1 MNLKELM
8 LNYLREEGFCP
19 KEEEYGLAF
28 KCEGLNFIFF
38 YDEDDDQY
46 FRLMISGIFDVT
58 EENFPAVL
66 LAMNKVNSEM
76 KVVKAYTPVPD
87 AVWIGFEVIV
97 DTTPVLADFVPR
109 GITML
114 RAAQRKFYEAI
125 QQG

>member
-19 KEEEYGLAF
+19 REETYGLAF
-28 KCEGLNFIFF
+28 KCEGRNYVFF

-46 FRLMISGIFDVT
+46 FRLIMPGIFDIT

-66 LAMNKVNSEM
+66 LAMNKVNSEI
-76 KVVKAYTPVPD
+76 KVIKAYTFKD
-87 AVWIGFEVIV
+87 NVWLGFEAIV
-97 DTTPVLADFVPR
+97 DSTPVLADFVPR

-114 RAAQRKFYEAI
+114 CAGQRKFYEAI

>member
-38 YDEDDDQY
+38 YDEDDNEY
-46 FRLMISGIFDVT
+46 FRLMMPGIFDVT
-58 EENFPAVL
+58 EENLLAVL
-66 LAMNKVNSEM
+66 VALNKVNSEM
-76 KVVKAYTPVPD
+76 KVVKAYTPVSD
-87 AVWIGFEVIV
+87 AVWIGFEVLV
-97 DTTPVLADFVPR
+97 DSTPVLADFVPR
-109 GITML
+109 GINML

>member
-46 FRLMISGIFDVT
+46 FRLMMPGIFDVT

-97 DTTPVLADFVPR
+97 DSKRVFVSSPTGMWIWHDVFGSR
-109 GITML
+109 
-114 RAAQRKFYEAI
+114 R
-125 QQG
+125 

>member
-46 FRLMISGIFDVT
+46 FRLMILRHLRCNRG
-58 EENFPAVL
+58 EFPCS
-66 LAMNKVNSEM
+66 LARNEQSEFGDEGG
-76 KVVKAYTPVPD
+76 KGLYSS
-87 AVWIGFEVIV
+87 
-97 DTTPVLADFVPR
+97 PR
-109 GITML
+109 CCMDW
-114 RAAQRKFYEAI
+114 F
-125 QQG
+125 

>member
-19 KEEEYGLAF
+19 KEEEYGLVF

-46 FRLMISGIFDVT
+46 FRLMMPGIFDVT

-66 LAMNKVNSEM
+66 LAMNNVNSEM
-76 KVVKAYTPVPD
+76 KVVKAYTPERD
-87 AVWIGFEVIV
+87 SVWLGFEGLV
-97 DTTPVLADFVPR
+97 DSTPVLSDFVPR
-109 GITML
+109 GIKML

>member
-19 KEEEYGLAF
+19 KEEEFGIAF
-28 KCEGLNFIFF
+28 KCEGLNFLFL
-38 YDEDDDQY
+38 YDSDDDQY
-46 FRLMISGIFDVT
+46 FRLMMPGIFDVT

-66 LAMNKVNSEM
+66 PALNKVNSEI

-87 AVWIGFEVIV
+87 EVWLGFEVVV
-97 DTTPVLADFVPR
+97 DSTPVLADFVPR
-109 GITML
+109 GIAML
-114 RAAQRKFYEAI
+114 RAGQRKFYEAI

>member
-38 YDEDDDQY
+38 YDEDDGQY
-46 FRLMISGIFDVT
+46 FRLMMPGIFDVT
-58 EENFPAVL
+58 EENLPAVL

-97 DTTPVLADFVPR
+97 DSTPVLADFVPR
-109 GITML
+109 GINML

>member
-1 MNLKELM
+1 M

-38 YDEDDDQY
+38 YDEDDNEY
-46 FRLMISGIFDVT
+46 FRLMMPGIFDVT
-58 EENFPAVL
+58 EENLPAVL
-66 LAMNKVNSEM
+66 VALNKVNSEM

-87 AVWIGFEVIV
+87 AVWIGFEVLV
-97 DTTPVLADFVPR
+97 DSTPVLADFVPR
-109 GITML
+109 GINML
-114 RAAQRKFYEAI
+114 RAAQRKFYETI

>member
-38 YDEDDDQY
+38 YDEDDDRY
-46 FRLMISGIFDVT
+46 FRLMMPGIFDVT

-76 KVVKAYTPVPD
+76 KVVKAYTPVSD

-97 DTTPVLADFVPR
+97 DSTPVLADFVPR

>member
-19 KEEEYGLAF
+19 KEEEFGLTF
-28 KCEGLNFIFF
+28 KCEGRNFVFF

-46 FRLMISGIFDVT
+46 FRLMMPGIYDVT

-66 LAMNKVNSEM
+66 LAMNKVNSEL
-76 KVVKAYTPVPD
+76 KVIKAYTPVPD
-87 AVWIGFEVIV
+87 EVWVGFEVIV

>member
-46 FRLMISGIFDVT
+46 LRLMMPGIFDVT